1 MIERF
6 DAAVRV
12 YEFVGVKDLKLS
24 IEEGFR
30 FRSLKFRVRGSECRW
45 QG

>member
-12 YEFVGVKDLKLS
+12 YEFVGVKNLKLS
-24 IEEGFR
+24 IEGLR